1 MVATALGPEKA
12 GPYRQETM
20 SPAALFEHRLRV
32 VPEKPGVYIMKDAAN
47 VALYVGK
54 ASILRNRL
62 RSYFG
67 AASGMPPKIRR
78 MVSQLA
84 DFEFIVTDT
93 EAEALILENTL
104 IKRYKPHF
112 NARLKDDKTYPY
124 LKIDLTEDFPRV
136 YITRQVA
143 QDGARY
149 FGPFA
154 TASSVRRTMDLIK
167 KLFPYRSCTKVITG
181 KDPRPCLEYYIHRC
195 VAPCSGLADKADYA
209 QVIRQVIMFM
219 EGNTEGVTRELRRK
233 MTAAA
238 EEMQF
243 ERAAAL
249 RDQIRGIDRVVEEQ
263 QAKVESNP
271 GGDSDIIAMAQGTNE
286 TWVEVFFIR
295 RGKLIGRDHFF
306 MEGTQDEGPELV
318 LSHFIRQFY
327 QSALV
332 IPPTI
337 LLQYAPEDRELIRG
351 WLKERRGGA
360 VQLICPQRGQRKKL
374 LEVVAENAVQGL
386 AQHRVKWL
394 NNSDV
399 IRQALAELQEELSLP
414 ELPLRME
421 CYDISHVQGTNLVG
435 SMVVFQ
441 DGRPKPAHYRRFQI
455 KSVAGVDDYASM
467 QEMLRR
473 RFKRLADARAAE
485 MAGPPPEDDD
495 DAAADN
501 GKGGGSGAAWG
512 IAPDLVII
520 DGGKGHLSAALEV
533 LLELGLDDLPLAALA
548 KENEWL
554 FVPHTAEP
562 IVLPRKSQGL
572 YLVQRIRDEAHR
584 FAITY
589 HRHLRSK
596 SSLRSSIDLVTG
608 IGPKRKRMLLR
619 KFGSI
624 QAIKDAPVDE
634 IAAVPGLTRSLALRL
649 KQTL

>member
-1 MVATALGPEKA
+1 MT
-12 GPYRQETM
+12 Q
-20 SPAALFEHRLRV
+20 SPFEHRLRV
-32 VPEKPGVYIMKDAAN
+32 TPEKPGVYLMKDARN
-47 VALYVGK
+47 EVLYVGK
-54 ASILRNRL
+54 ASVLRNRL

-67 AASGMPPKIRR
+67 SRNGQPPKIRR
-78 MVSQLA
+78 MMSRMT

-154 TASSVRRTMDLIK
+154 TASSVRKTMDLIK

-181 KDPRPCLEYYIHRC
+181 RDPRPCLEYYIHRC
-195 VAPCSGLADKADYA
+195 VAPCSGLATKEEYA
-209 QVIRQVIMFM
+209 QVVQQVIMFM
-219 EGNTEGVTRELRRK
+219 EGNTEAVTRELKKK
-233 MTAAA
+233 MVSAA
-238 EEMQF
+238 EELEF
-243 ERAAAL
+243 ERAAVL
-249 RDQIRGIDRVVEEQ
+249 RDQVRGIDQVAEEQ
-263 QAKVESNP
+263 QVKVESNS
-271 GGDSDIIAMAQGTNE
+271 GGEMDFIALAQGTNE
-286 TWVEVFFIR
+286 TWVEIFFIR

-306 MEGTQDEGPELV
+306 MEGTQDDSPEV
-318 LSHFIRQFY
+318 IMGQFVRQFY
-327 QSALV
+327 QTALV
-332 IPPTI
+332 IPPVVYI
-337 LLQYAPEDRELIRG
+337 QHPLEDQELIRD
-351 WLKERRGGA
+351 WLKERRSGGA
-360 VQLICPQRGQRKKL
+360 RLVCPKRGQQKKL
-374 LEVVAENAVQGL
+374 MDVVEENAVQGL
-386 AQHRVKWL
+386 AQHRIKWL

-399 IRQALAELQEELSLP
+399 LQQAMGELEEELSLP
-414 ELPLRME
+414 ALPLRME

-441 DGRPKPAHYRRFQI
+441 DGRPKTSHYRRFQI
-455 KSVAGVDDYASM
+455 QTVDGVDDYASM

-473 RFKRLADARAAE
+473 RFKRLADSRSE
-485 MAGPPPEDDD
+485 RQQTSSLDSTS
-495 DAAADN
+495 
-501 GKGGGSGAAWG
+501 GSKDLSAWA
-512 IAPDLVII
+512 IEPDLVII

-533 LLELGLDDLPLAALA
+533 LLELGLDDIPLAALA

-554 FVPHTAEP
+554 YVPHTPEP
-562 IVLPRKSQGL
+562 IELPRNSQGL

-589 HRHLRSK
+589 HRNLRSK
-596 SSLRSSIDLVTG
+596 SGLRSSIDMVTG

-619 KFGSI
+619 RFGSI
-624 QAIKDAPVDE
+624 QGIKDAPVDD
-634 IAAVPGLTRSLALRL
+634 IAAVPGLTRSLAVRL

>member
-1 MVATALGPEKA
+1 
-12 GPYRQETM
+12 M

-32 VPEKPGVYIMKDAAN
+32 VPEKPGVYIMKDAQNA
-47 VALYVGK
+47 VLYVGK
-54 ASILRNRL
+54 ANILRNRL

-67 AASGMPPKIRR
+67 AANGMPPKIRR

-167 KLFPYRSCTKVITG
+167 KLFPYRSCTKTITG

-195 VAPCSGLADKADYA
+195 VAPCSGLADKEDYA
-209 QVIRQVIMFM
+209 QVIRQVILFM
-219 EGNTEGVTRELRRK
+219 EGNTEAVTRELRRK

-249 RDQIRGIDRVVEEQ
+249 RDQIRGIDQVVEEQ

-271 GGDSDIIAMAQGTNE
+271 GGDTDIIAMAQGTNE
-286 TWVEVFFIR
+286 TWMEVFFIR

-306 MEGTQDEGPELV
+306 MEGTQDEGPERV
-318 LSHFIRQFY
+318 VSHFIRQFY

-374 LEVVAENAVQGL
+374 LNVVAENAVQGL

-394 NNSDV
+394 SNSNV
-399 IRQALAELQEELSLP
+399 IQQAMAELQEELSLP
-414 ELPLRME
+414 AIPLRME

-473 RFKRLADARAAE
+473 RFKRLADARAE
-485 MAGPPPEDDD
+485 ELAGPPPEEDDGD
-495 DAAADN
+495 TDTAA
-501 GKGGGSGAAWG
+501 GGRGGGSGAAWG

-554 FVPHTAEP
+554 FVPHTSEP
-562 IVLPRKSQGL
+562 IALPRQSQGL

-584 FAITY
+584 FAVTY